1 MPRPAIAAATRI
13 SGDSLASRS
22 VIPSRRSVSSRDAGW
37 TSLLLEVHTGVS
49 SSEAY
54 SSIPTADQIVGV
66 ALSGHYVSEVFRDG
80 RWRRGVY
87 HPGAICI
94 HQPVESVR
102 YRFPRPEP
110 KHANFTTA
118 MLYLPQVQMSAAMEH
133 FRRAGQRAFES
144 RLSANVARD
153 LAIAQMTSSLLR
165 AMLDKVDDLY
175 AETAAAWLAVHLVN
189 RYGSLAGI
197 DDHRNGG
204 TISDAR
210 VARVIEFMSA
220 HFNKPLTL
228 DQLASEACVSRFHFA
243 RLFRSK
249 VGQSPF
255 GFLSGIRLEAARRM
269 LITSDLSAAEIG
281 AACGYRSPSH
291 FSAAFS
297 AAHGLSP
304 TAFRL
309 RRGRG

>member
-1 MPRPAIAAATRI
+1 MPPSLAAAT
-13 SGDSLASRS
+13 SVSADSLACRS

-37 TSLLLEVHTGVS
+37 TSLLVEVHTGVN
-49 SSEAY
+49 SSEPY

-110 KHANFTTA
+110 RHGNFTTA
-118 MLYLPQVQMSAAMEH
+118 MLYLPRAQMAAAVEH
-133 FRRAGQRAFES
+133 LHRPGQRVAAS
-144 RLSANVARD
+144 RLNANVARD
-153 LAIAQMTSSLLR
+153 LAIAQMTSALLR

-175 AETAAAWLAVHLVN
+175 AETAAAWLAVHLVS
-189 RYGSLAGI
+189 RYGSVAGV

-204 TISDAR
+204 TIADAR
-210 VARVIEFMSA
+210 LARVIEFMSA
-220 HFNKPLTL
+220 HFDKPLTL

-255 GFLSGIRLEAARRM
+255 AFLSSIRLEAARRM
-269 LITSDLSAAEIG
+269 LITSDLSAAEVG
-281 AACGYRSPSH
+281 AACGYRAPSH

-297 AAHGLSP
+297 AKHGLSP
-304 TAFRL
+304 TAFRS
-309 RRGRG
+309 RRRRN

>member
-1 MPRPAIAAATRI
+1 
-13 SGDSLASRS
+13 
-22 VIPSRRSVSSRDAGW
+22 VSSRDAGW
-37 TSLLLEVHTGVS
+37 TSLLLEVHTGVR
-49 SSEAY
+49 SSEPYA
-54 SSIPTADQIVGV
+54 SIPTGDQIVGV

-87 HPGAICI
+87 HPGAICV

-102 YRFPRPEP
+102 YRFPPPEP
-110 KHANFTTA
+110 RHANFTTA
-118 MLYLPQVQMSAAMEH
+118 MLYLPHAQMAAAVEQL
-133 FRRAGQRAFES
+133 RRPGQRGSAP

-153 LAIAQMTSSLLR
+153 LTIAQMTSALLQG
-165 AMLDKVDDLY
+165 MLEKVDDLY

-197 DDHRNGG
+197 DDHRNAGA
-204 TISDAR
+204 ISDAR
-210 VARVIEFMSA
+210 LARVIEFMSA
-220 HFNKPLTL
+220 QFDRPLTL

-255 GFLSGIRLEAARRM
+255 GFLAGIRLEAARRM
-269 LITSDLSAAEIG
+269 LITSDLSAAEIA
-281 AACGYRSPSH
+281 AACGYRTASH

-297 AAHGLSP
+297 ARHGLSP

-309 RRGRG
+309 KQGGR